1 VRVKGIS
8 WVGVGTDRYPETYRL
23 FTEILGLEVETGIEN
38 QAILRTP
45 NGQQVELF
53 GRDGPGRGRNTPP
66 TVAFEVD
73 ETRAAGDELAAAGI
87 EIVGEI
93 GSWEGHEW
101 LYFRSPDGY
110 LFEVK
115 SSPATDN

>member
-1 VRVKGIS
+1 VKGIS

-73 ETRAAGDELAAAGI
+73 DLGAAETSLPPP
-87 EIVGEI
+87 
-93 GSWEGHEW
+93 GS
-101 LYFRSPDGY
+101 RSSGRSVRGRDTNGSTFGRPMDICS
-110 LFEVK
+110 K
-115 SSPATDN
+115 